1 MASKRG
7 IASLKWRDVDFTICE
22 YDKLSVSFVCSSDT
36 SPLLN
41 SSSSERLFETMGL
54 EIEQLLSK
62 VSCARNFMSL
72 IFYFFGYLLFLVLFI
87 PLLNM
92 IILNE

>member
-1 MASKRG
+1 M
-7 IASLKWRDVDFTICE
+7 SLRWLEVDFDVSR
-22 YDKLSVSFVCSSDT
+22 YDQLTVCVFFSCSSDT

-62 VSCARNFMSL
+62 VSLS
-72 IFYFFGYLLFLVLFI
+72 
-87 PLLNM
+87 P
-92 IILNE
+92 